1 MLLSIESCNVSPKI
15 GGFAD
20 LDGETMKNI
29 DNENKDDKTSEIK
42 LSKDNHID
50 INADDVDKS
59 DPEALFC
66 LVASNIEN
74 TEHSFTKWL
83 VEMEQSLEFIEK
95 RLAAESALIN
105 NDGSITN
112 FNTNDCDLYSNVS
125 EMKQMHMNYFEK
137 IKVKLSIENLFII

>member
-1 MLLSIESCNVSPKI
+1 MEDI
-15 GGFAD
+15 GSRND
-20 LDGETMKNI
+20 LEKN
-29 DNENKDDKTSEIK
+29 DQANDQTSETPIT
-42 LSKDNHID
+42 KDNKEIRPEDID
-50 INADDVDKS
+50 KN

-137 IKVKLSIENLFII
+137 IKVTQ